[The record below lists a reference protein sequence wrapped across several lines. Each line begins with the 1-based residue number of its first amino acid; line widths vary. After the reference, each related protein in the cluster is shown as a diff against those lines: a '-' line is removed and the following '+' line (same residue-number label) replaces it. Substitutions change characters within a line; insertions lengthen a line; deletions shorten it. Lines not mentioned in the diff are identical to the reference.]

1 MHRVRPPACTNHSD
15 VDLLFGRHVLL
26 LVAPYS
32 VRNEAALAPY
42 AVANETMS
50 LAPLMQP
57 VGSASSATTL
67 FIPTDNDA
75 MHLPTVSRSER
86 KHSSDCKEVAPSP
99 DRCPVA
105 AALTLISVGQ
115 YVRIQCRHR

>member
-32 VRNEAALAPY
+32 VRNEAA
-42 AVANETMS
+42 
-50 LAPLMQP
+50 
-57 VGSASSATTL
+57 ASSATTL

-86 KHSSDCKEVAPSP
+86 KHSSDCKEVAPIP
-99 DRCPVA
+99 DRSPVSP
-105 AALTLISVGQ
+105 ALTLISVCHS
-115 YVRIQCRHR
+115 VRIECRHR